1 MQNPCHVPS
10 VGFTAE
16 ASQCLLAL
24 TVVTIDFQ
32 FSMALAQSSHDESHF
47 RDEGNVVRARVF
59 SQSADAWVS
68 GEVTQF
74 FEDNFV
80 RIEYKVGDYWH
91 RKTLHLFS
99 EQPDIPSAE
108 RHTLM

>member
-1 MQNPCHVPS
+1 MAQ
-10 VGFTAE
+10 GFTAE
-16 ASQCLLAL
+16 ASHCLLAL
-24 TVVTIDFQ
+24 TIVTIDLE
-32 FSMALAQSSHDESHF
+32 FSMALTQSSHDKSHI

-59 SQSADAWVS
+59 SHSADAWVS

-91 RKTLHLFS
+91 RKTLHLLS
-99 EQPDIPSAE
+99 EQLDMPSAE